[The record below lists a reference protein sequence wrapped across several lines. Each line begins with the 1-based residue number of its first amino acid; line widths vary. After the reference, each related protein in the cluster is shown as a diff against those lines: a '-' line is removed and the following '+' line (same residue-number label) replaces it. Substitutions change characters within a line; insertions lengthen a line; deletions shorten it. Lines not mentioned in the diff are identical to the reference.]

1 MSAFV
6 SNKAVF
12 VANISPNATEKTVS
26 DFFSFCGRITKLTLR
41 KEATG
46 DGSQE
51 AVVVFETDS
60 AAKTALLLTN
70 ALIVDRPI
78 TVVAHVASSVEP
90 EGDVFRQETQQEIP
104 QDITNRTFTAPDH
117 ERSKTSVVASMLAAG
132 YTLGTDAISRARDI
146 DEKHMISLQ
155 LKVGAEQVK
164 AKANEIDKA
173 LHISETA
180 NVIRT
185 VTLEKAK
192 EVDERLQISAKVGQA
207 ADAVKQQ
214 ATALANKATG
224 SEVLTQGVAM
234 LNNLSN
240 TIQQTIQPAAE
251 NEVVAKGVGILQNIG
266 TSIQQ
271 SFQRLQDETLVM
283 VEEKRAKDHPEG
295 SPAIT
300 STTTTIPMD
309 ATIPIEPL
317 VPESTTLGAPS
328 EMQQ

>member
-1 MSAFV
+1 MTEDT
-6 SNKAVF
+6 KAVF

-41 KEATG
+41 REATG

-51 AVVVFETDS
+51 AIVVFETDS

-78 TVVAHVASSVEP
+78 TVVPHVSSSVDT
-90 EGDVFRQETQQEIP
+90 EGGEVSQKEVPQE
-104 QDITNRTFTAPDH
+104 DITNRTFTAPDH

-132 YTLGTDAISRARDI
+132 YVLGTDSVAKARDF

-180 NVIRT
+180 NVIKT
-185 VTLEKAK
+185 VTIEKAK
-192 EVDERLQISAKVGQA
+192 EVDEKLRISENVNRA

-214 ATALANKATG
+214 ASALATKA
-224 SEVLTQGVAM
+224 S
-234 LNNLSN
+234 
-240 TIQQTIQPAAE
+240 E
-251 NEVVAKGVGILQNIG
+251 NEVVAKGVGMLQNLG
-266 TSIQQ
+266 NTIQQ
-271 SFQRLQDETLVM
+271 SFQSLKDETM
-283 VEEKRAKDHPEG
+283 ANVEEKRAKDAQVEGG
-295 SPAIT
+295 SPTIT
-300 STTTTIPMD
+300 ATTTTAPS
-309 ATIPIEPL
+309 APIEPL
-317 VPESTTLGAPS
+317 APIAPELTTPASPTEGL
-328 EMQQ
+328 

>member
-1 MSAFV
+1 
-6 SNKAVF
+6 
-12 VANISPNATEKTVS
+12 
-26 DFFSFCGRITKLTLR
+26 LR

-214 ATALANKATG
+214 ATALANKA
-224 SEVLTQGVAM
+224 
-234 LNNLSN
+234 
-240 TIQQTIQPAAE
+240 AE

-309 ATIPIEPL
+309 ATIPID
-317 VPESTTLGAPS
+317 
-328 EMQQ
+328 

>member
-1 MSAFV
+1 MSEDT
-6 SNKAVF
+6 KAVF

-41 KEATG
+41 KEPAG

-78 TVVAHVASSVEP
+78 TVVPHITSTADT
-90 EGDVFRQETQQEIP
+90 EGGEVTQKEIP
-104 QDITNRTFTAPDH
+104 QDNITNRSFTAPDH
-117 ERSKTSVVASMLAAG
+117 ERSKTSVVASMVAAG
-132 YTLGTDAISRARDI
+132 YVLGTDAVAKAREI

-180 NVIRT
+180 NVIKT
-185 VTLEKAK
+185 VTMEKAK
-192 EVDERLQISAKVGQA
+192 EVDEKLQISAKMNQA

-214 ATALANKATG
+214 ASAFATKA
-224 SEVLTQGVAM
+224 S
-234 LNNLSN
+234 
-240 TIQQTIQPAAE
+240 E
-251 NEVVAKGVGILQNIG
+251 NEVVAKGVGMLQNLG
-266 TSIQQ
+266 NTIQQ
-271 SFQRLQDETLVM
+271 SFQSLKDESM
-283 VEEKRAKDHPEG
+283 AIVEEKRVKEQG
-295 SPAIT
+295 SPTIT
-300 STTTTIPMD
+300 ATTTTTTTTDSIPAAD
-309 ATIPIEPL
+309 PLAPLSPELSPTAPLIPE
-317 VPESTTLGAPS
+317 T
-328 EMQQ
+328 QQ

>member
-1 MSAFV
+1 MTEDT
-6 SNKAVF
+6 KAVF

-41 KEATG
+41 KEPTG

-51 AVVVFETDS
+51 AIVVFETDS

-78 TVVAHVASSVEP
+78 TVVPHVSTSIDT
-90 EGDVFRQETQQEIP
+90 EGAPTTQTEVPQEN
-104 QDITNRTFTAPDH
+104 ITNRTFTAPDH

-132 YTLGTDAISRARDI
+132 YVLGTDSVAKAREF

-180 NVIRT
+180 NVIKT
-185 VTLEKAK
+185 VTIEKAK
-192 EVDERLQISAKVGQA
+192 EVDEKLKITENVNKA

-214 ATALANKATG
+214 ASAFATKA
-224 SEVLTQGVAM
+224 S
-234 LNNLSN
+234 
-240 TIQQTIQPAAE
+240 E
-251 NEVVAKGVGILQNIG
+251 NEVVAKGVGLLQSVG
-266 TSIQQ
+266 ASIQQ
-271 SFQRLQDETLVM
+271 SFQSLKDETM
-283 VEEKRAKDHPEG
+283 ASVEEKRSKEQGG
-295 SPAIT
+295 SPTIT
-300 STTTTIPMD
+300 PITTTTTDP
-309 ATIPIEPL
+309 TEPIIAPL
-317 VPESTTLGAPS
+317 SPELTTPSAPVS
-328 EMQQ
+328 ETPQ

>member
-1 MSAFV
+1 VFFFSFRKTSSA
-6 SNKAVF
+6 SMEDTRAVF

-51 AVVVFETDS
+51 AIVVFETDS

-78 TVVAHVASSVEP
+78 TVVPHVAATTDTPQAQGEVLK
-90 EGDVFRQETQQEIP
+90 DVAPDT
-104 QDITNRTFTAPDH
+104 ITNRTFTAPDH

-132 YTLGTDAISRARDI
+132 YVLGTDSVAKAREF

-180 NVIRT
+180 NVIKT
-185 VTLEKAK
+185 VTMEKAK
-192 EVDERLQISAKVGQA
+192 EMDEKLHISENMNRA

-214 ATALANKATG
+214 ASALATKAT
-224 SEVLTQGVAM
+224 
-234 LNNLSN
+234 
-240 TIQQTIQPAAE
+240 E
-251 NEVVAKGVGILQNIG
+251 NEVVAKGVGILQNLG
-266 TSIQQ
+266 TTLQQ
-271 SFQRLQDETLVM
+271 SFQRLQDETM
-283 VEEKRAKDHPEG
+283 ANVEEKRAKDAQITIESG
-295 SPAIT
+295 DSPTAT
-300 STTTTIPMD
+300 VASPMTTTTT
-309 ATIPIEPL
+309 A
-317 VPESTTLGAPS
+317 APS
-328 EMQQ
+328 APLDPLAPLSPEMTTPEGQL